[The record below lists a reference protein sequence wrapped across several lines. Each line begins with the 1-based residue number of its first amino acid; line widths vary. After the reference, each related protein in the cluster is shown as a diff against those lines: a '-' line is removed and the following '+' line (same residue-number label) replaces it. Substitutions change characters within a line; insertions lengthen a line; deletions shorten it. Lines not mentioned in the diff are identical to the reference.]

1 MFIDMYV
8 LAWHGIEMLLDDIN
22 VYKSESYTFAI
33 NKANQNIISI
43 ILCTHLHTY
52 VDIQRKHRNAQ
63 RDTGI
68 VL

>member
-1 MFIDMYV
+1 M
-8 LAWHGIEMLLDDIN
+8 AWHGIEMLLDDIN

-63 RDTGI
+63 RHWNC
-68 VL
+68 VMRS